1 MVWRLAAGARR
12 GRRVGSDADAITGSA
27 LPRRP
32 ATFLGEPVALGYLA
46 FTEAWERF
54 SYYGMSA
61 LVVLYMTEHL
71 LLPGH
76 VEHVA
81 GLAGLRTLIEG
92 TPGRLSPQA
101 LASIIYGSYSGL
113 ICFTPLF
120 SGLLADRLLGARAT
134 VILGALLLCA
144 GHLALAFDASFLLG
158 LLLLILGCGCLKGN
172 VATQVGALYPR
183 EAEAARTRAF
193 MLFNMGINTGAVAG
207 PIVCGLLAQLYGWH
221 VGFGAAA
228 VIMLTGLVTYLAG
241 WKHLPPD
248 AGRRGAREAARK
260 PPLTAEEW
268 RTIGLLTFVIGL
280 TVFQSI
286 AYYQIGNA
294 GMIWVRRMA
303 DPSTP
308 FGPVPTAW
316 FRSIDSFISVILAA
330 PLIGLWRAQAKR
342 AAEPSDYAK
351 LGYGAAIAAASA
363 GLLAVGSLTGPPGEV
378 SPLWPAAAFAGMGI
392 AFLYY
397 WPTLMALVSRRAPAQ
412 AGGARLGVI
421 FLSLFVA
428 KTTMGWIG
436 SLYETMSPAAFW
448 GLDAAIAG
456 AGAVLIFA
464 LWGVMAKRC

>member
-1 MVWRLAAGARR
+1 MVGTDAEVIVGGVAAK
-12 GRRVGSDADAITGSA
+12 
-27 LPRRP
+27 P
-32 ATFLGEPVALGYLA
+32 ATFFGEPVALGYLA

-81 GLAGLRTLIEG
+81 GFAALTTLIEG
-92 TPGRLSPQA
+92 APGRLSAQA
-101 LASIIYGSYSGL
+101 LASIIYGFYSGL

-120 SGLLADRLLGARAT
+120 GGLLADRMLGARAT
-134 VILGALLLCA
+134 VIL
-144 GHLALAFDASFLLG
+144 
-158 LLLLILGCGCLKGN
+158 
-172 VATQVGALYPR
+172 
-183 EAEAARTRAF
+183 
-193 MLFNMGINTGAVAG
+193 FNIGINTGAVAG
-207 PIVCGLLAQLYGWH
+207 PIVCGLLAQIYGWH
-221 VGFGAAA
+221 VGFGVAAA
-228 VIMLTGLVTYLAG
+228 IMLTGLVTYLAG
-241 WKHLPPD
+241 LKHLPKD
-248 AGRRGAREAARK
+248 AAGSRRAEQG
-260 PPLTAEEW
+260 PPLSAEEW
-268 RTIGLLTFVIGL
+268 RTIGLLTFVIAL

-308 FGPVPTAW
+308 LGPLPTAW
-316 FRSIDSFISVILAA
+316 VRSLDSFVSVILAA
-330 PLIGLWRAQAKR
+330 PLIGFWRGQAKR

-363 GLLAVGSLTGPPGEV
+363 LLLALGSLTGSAGRI
-378 SPLWPAAAFAGMGI
+378 SPFWPAAAFAGMGI

-397 WPTLMALVSRRAPAQ
+397 WPTLMALVSRRAPART
-412 AGGARLGVI
+412 GGAMLGVI

-436 SLYETMSPAAFW
+436 SLYETMSPTTFW
-448 GLDAAIAG
+448 SLDAAIAG
-456 AGAVLIFA
+456 TGALLIFA
-464 LWGVMAKRC
+464 LSGVLAKRC

>member
-1 MVWRLAAGARR
+1 MAGGAA
-12 GRRVGSDADAITGSA
+12 
-27 LPRRP
+27 PRP
-32 ATFLGEPVALGYLA
+32 ASFLGEPVALGYLA

-61 LVVLYMTEHL
+61 LVVLYMTESL

-81 GLAGLRTLIEG
+81 GLAGLRGVIEG
-92 TPGRLSPQA
+92 TPGRLSAQA
-101 LASIIYGSYSGL
+101 LASLIYGFYSGL

-120 SGLLADRLLGARAT
+120 GGLLADRLLGARAT

-144 GHLALAFDASFLLG
+144 GHLALAFDSSFLVG
-158 LLLLILGCGCLKGN
+158 LLLLILGCGCVKGN

-183 EAEAARTRAF
+183 NAEAARTRAF

-228 VIMLTGLVTYLAG
+228 VIMLTGLITYLAG
-241 WKHLPPD
+241 LKHLPAD
-248 AGRRGAREAARK
+248 EGRARQAERG
-260 PPLTAEEW
+260 PPLTAEDW
-268 RTIGLLTFVIGL
+268 RTIGLLTFVIAL
-280 TVFQSI
+280 TIFQSI

-294 GMIWVRRMA
+294 GMVWVRRMA
-303 DPSTP
+303 DPATP
-308 FGPVPTAW
+308 AGPIPTAW
-316 FRSIDSFISVILAA
+316 FRSIDSLVSVLLAA
-330 PLIGLWRAQAKR
+330 PIIGIWRRQGVSG
-342 AAEPSDYAK
+342 AEPSDYAK
-351 LGYGAAIAAASA
+351 LGYGAAIAGASA
-363 GLLAVGSLTGPPGEV
+363 LLLAIGSLTAGPGKV

-412 AGGARLGVI
+412 AGGAMLGVI

-428 KTTMGWIG
+428 KTTMGWVG
-436 SLYETMSPAAFW
+436 SLYETMTPAAFW
-448 GLDAAIAG
+448 SLDSAIAL

-464 LWGVMAKRC
+464 LSGVLARRC

>member
-1 MVWRLAAGARR
+1 MVGTDAEVI
-12 GRRVGSDADAITGSA
+12 VGGVPAK
-27 LPRRP
+27 P
-32 ATFLGEPVALGYLA
+32 ATFFGEPVALGYLA

-81 GLAGLRTLIEG
+81 GFAALTTLIEG
-92 TPGRLSPQA
+92 APGRLSAQA
-101 LASIIYGSYSGL
+101 LASIIYGFYSGL

-120 SGLLADRLLGARAT
+120 GGLLADRMLGARAT

-144 GHLALAFDASFLLG
+144 GHLALAFDTSFLLG
-158 LLLLILGCGCLKGN
+158 LVLLILGCGCVKGN

-183 EAEAARTRAF
+183 DAEAARTRAF
-193 MLFNMGINTGAVAG
+193 MLFNIGINTGAVAG
-207 PIVCGLLAQLYGWH
+207 PIVCGLLAQIYGWH
-221 VGFGAAA
+221 VGFGVAAA
-228 VIMLTGLVTYLAG
+228 IMLTGLVTYLAG
-241 WKHLPPD
+241 LKHLPKD
-248 AGRRGAREAARK
+248 AAGSRRAEQG
-260 PPLTAEEW
+260 PPLSAEEW
-268 RTIGLLTFVIGL
+268 RTIGLLTFVIAL

-308 FGPVPTAW
+308 LGPIPTAW
-316 FRSIDSFISVILAA
+316 FRSIDSFVSVILAA
-330 PLIGLWRAQAKR
+330 PLIGFWRGQAKR

-363 GLLAVGSLTGPPGEV
+363 LLLALGSLTGSAGRI
-378 SPLWPAAAFAGMGI
+378 SPFWPAAAFAGMGI

-397 WPTLMALVSRRAPAQ
+397 WPTLMALVSRRAPART
-412 AGGARLGVI
+412 GGAMLGVI

-436 SLYETMSPAAFW
+436 SLYETMSPTTFW
-448 GLDAAIAG
+448 SLDAAIAG
-456 AGAVLIFA
+456 TGALLIFA
-464 LWGVMAKRC
+464 LSGVLAKRC